1 MAQHSWS
8 YIKENLIHLQPI
20 IFRVTRHAAQPV
32 VAQDAEHAD
41 FQHQVS
47 RSTNSKHVTTPNS
60 RFCLFLNSDIH
71 DHRVALLVP
80 ADGDVCA
87 YRG

>member
-1 MAQHSWS
+1 MPQHSWS
-8 YIKENLIHLQPI
+8 YIKVNLIYLQPNT
-20 IFRVTRHAAQPV
+20 FRVGSHAAQPV

-60 RFCLFLNSDIH
+60 WFCLFLNSDIH
-71 DHRVALLVP
+71 DHPVDARTGRWRRMCV
-80 ADGDVCA
+80 
-87 YRG
+87 